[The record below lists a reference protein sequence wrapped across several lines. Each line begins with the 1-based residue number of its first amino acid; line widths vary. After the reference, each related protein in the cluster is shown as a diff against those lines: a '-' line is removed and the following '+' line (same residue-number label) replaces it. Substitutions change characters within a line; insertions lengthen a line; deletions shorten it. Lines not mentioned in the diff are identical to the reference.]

1 MPLFKLENWYLMLT
15 VSSLGGSVLALRAKN
30 AGEGVDLLRSCT
42 QDEQTPVAQSGCFP
56 LVPFGNRV
64 KGNAFTFG
72 GEHYRLQPNTADA
85 HYLHGDG
92 WLASWECLEHHS
104 ERLVLA
110 FEHQDENYHYRAQQT
125 FELQGCALEL
135 SLTVTQLG
143 ANPMPFGL
151 GWHPFFPLS
160 DDTVLEAKTCGYW
173 QEDAQFLS
181 GEYRPETPPELSFFP
196 AAPLP
201 RHWVNNGLSGWDGSA
216 TVYWPAK
223 RQRLS
228 ITTTPP
234 CPVLFLFLS
243 DPEFDPDYR
252 FDFFC
257 IEPMSHAANGH
268 HLPDLGGLV
277 VLSHGESLTQSMRL
291 RSEVTAPDSL
301 VP

>member
-1 MPLFKLENWYLMLT
+1 MSLFKLENQYLMLI
-15 VSSLGGSVLALRAKN
+15 VSSLGGSLLALRAKN
-30 AGEGVDLLRSCT
+30 AGECVDLLRSCT
-42 QDEQTPVAQSGCFP
+42 QSEETPAARSGCFP

-92 WLASWECLEHHS
+92 WLALWKCLEHRP
-104 ERLVLA
+104 ERLVLT

-125 FELQGCALEL
+125 FELQECALTL
-135 SLTVTQLG
+135 SLVVTNL
-143 ANPMPFGL
+143 AVTPMPFGL

-160 DDTVLEAKTCGYW
+160 DDTLLAANTCGYW
-173 QEDAQFLS
+173 HEDAQFLS
-181 GEYRPETPPELSFFP
+181 GRHQPVAPSELDFSH

-201 RHWVNNGLSGWDGSA
+201 RHWVNNGLSSWDGHA
-216 TVYWPAK
+216 TVLWPAK
-223 RQRLS
+223 RQRLHL
-228 ITTTPP
+228 TTTPP

-277 VLSHGESLTQSMRL
+277 ALSQGESLTQSMRL
-291 RSEVTAPDSL
+291 RSEVTATDSL